1 MNFDERC
8 FLVMGAT
15 SGIGSAVC
23 HKLSEGG
30 ATLFLTG
37 RSMEKLESLR
47 NSLPNSNNRHKL
59 SVVNID
65 KSSYQQMQKD
75 LSSWVKDN
83 NFEGIN
89 GAVYCPGIAPL
100 LPVKSFSWELIQD
113 VMNVN
118 YTGAVMMA
126 QMLARKEFRPS
137 NGGSIVFLSSIRTR
151 RGEKSLSI
159 YGASKSA
166 LVASCRCLALEL
178 APYKIRVN
186 CVCPGSVF
194 TEMSLQS
201 NMLAPNHI
209 KEMMEKHPLGLG
221 SPEDVANVT
230 DFLLSD
236 KSKWITGTELV
247 VDGGFL
253 AG

>member
-15 SGIGSAVC
+15 SGIGSAIC
-23 HKLSEGG
+23 HKLSEEG

-65 KSSYQQMQKD
+65 KSSYQQMQKG

-89 GAVYCPGIAPL
+89 GAVYCPGMAPL
-100 LPVKSFSWELIQD
+100 LPIKSMSWETSTDI
-113 VMNVN
+113 MRVN
-118 YTGAVMMA
+118 FLGAVMMV
-126 QMLARKEFRPS
+126 QILARKEFRPS
-137 NGGSIVFLSSIRTR
+137 SSGSMVLIASVRSTR
-151 RGEKSLSI
+151 GAKSLSL
-159 YGASKSA
+159 YAGSKAA
-166 LVASCRCLALEL
+166 LVASCKCMALEL
-178 APYKIRVN
+178 AQHNIRINCISPASVN
-186 CVCPGSVF
+186 
-194 TEMSLQS
+194 TEMTYQS
-201 NMLAPNHI
+201 SMLSPNYLE
-209 KEMMEKHPLGLG
+209 EMKQQHPLGMG
-221 SPEDVANVT
+221 NTEDIANVT
-230 DFLLSD
+230 EFLLSD
-236 KSKWITGTELV
+236 ISKWITGTEIV